1 MKILVVVTN
10 IFVFLEET
18 SVIKQL
24 GLARNRVYYT
34 INPNYVKSRTTK
46 DSLIHDIN
54 RLSLGLEYITWGKIN
69 ESTWDVMLCSS
80 YAGDGT
86 YDKLVNTRAKVN
98 VLVEDGSYD
107 YFTEDVSH
115 PDFVRGKNLFM
126 FRPQN
131 SAAGRI
137 YRSVRPIKVD
147 SDIQR
152 RIMNLYSDQLRV
164 FNSLPNGSSILF
176 TSPLASD
183 FDIMNH
189 EKQAVEF
196 MEKNFRNQVVVLKKH
211 PRDLS
216 EYKSKHIKIV
226 ECSTNVPG
234 QILDM
239 LFSGPKIFTFPSTIC
254 FMSGKVNDMLLLRM
268 KTPNKNYNDFYEKV
282 GRLNC
287 FRTVII

>member
-1 MKILVVVTN
+1 MKILVVITN

-24 GLARNRVYYT
+24 GLARNNVYYT

-46 DSLIHDIN
+46 NNLIHDIN
-54 RLSLGLEYITWGKIN
+54 RLGLGLEYITWGKIN

-86 YDKLVNTRAKVN
+86 YDKLVHTRAKVN

-131 SAAGRI
+131 SAAGSI

-183 FDIMNH
+183 FGIMDH

-196 MEKNFRNQVVVLKKH
+196 MEKNFRGRVVIIKKH

-216 EYKSKHIKIV
+216 EYKSRHLDIV

-234 QILDM
+234 QILDI
-239 LFSGPKIFTFPSTIC
+239 LFTFPSTIC
-254 FMSGKVNDMLLLRM
+254 FMRGKVNDMLLLRM
-268 KTPNKNYNDFYEKV
+268 KTHNKSYNDFYEKV

>member
-10 IFVFLEET
+10 IFVFIEET

-24 GLARNRVYYT
+24 GLARSSVYYT

-46 DSLIHDIN
+46 NNLIHDIN
-54 RLSLGLEYITWGKIN
+54 RLGLGLEYITWGRIN

-86 YDKLVNTRAKVN
+86 YEKLVNTRVKVN
-98 VLVEDGSYD
+98 VLVEDGS
-107 YFTEDVSH
+107 
-115 PDFVRGKNLFM
+115 
-126 FRPQN
+126 
-131 SAAGRI
+131 I
-137 YRSVRPIKVD
+137 YRSVRPIKID
-147 SDIQR
+147 ADMQR
-152 RIMNLYSDQLRV
+152 RIMSLYSDQLNV
-164 FNSLPNGSSILF
+164 FNRLPNGSCILF
-176 TSPLASD
+176 TSPLESD
-183 FDIMNH
+183 FGIMDH

-196 MEKNFRNQVVVLKKH
+196 MEKNFRNRVVILKKH

-216 EYKSKHIKIV
+216 EYKSRHLDIV

-234 QILDM
+234 QILDI
-239 LFSGPKIFTFPSTIC
+239 LFNGPKVFTFPSTIC

-268 KTPNKNYNDFYEKV
+268 KTHNKSYNDFYEKV

-287 FRTVII
+287 FRTVMI

>member
-1 MKILVVVTN
+1 MRILVVVTN

-46 DSLIHDIN
+46 DNLIHDIN
-54 RLSLGLEYITWGKIN
+54 RLNLELEYITWGRIN
-69 ESTWDVMLCSS
+69 DSTWDVMLCSS

-86 YDKLVNTRAKVN
+86 YDKLVNTRVKVN

-131 SAAGRI
+131 SAAGSI
-137 YRSVRPIKVD
+137 YRSVRSIKID
-147 SDIQR
+147 GDIQR
-152 RIMNLYSDQLRV
+152 RIMNLYSNQLRV
-164 FNSLPNGSSILF
+164 FNSLPNGASILF
-176 TSPLASD
+176 TSPLESD
-183 FDIMNH
+183 FGIMDH

-196 MEKNFRNQVVVLKKH
+196 MEKNFRN
-211 PRDLS
+211 
-216 EYKSKHIKIV
+216 
-226 ECSTNVPG
+226 
-234 QILDM
+234 
-239 LFSGPKIFTFPSTIC
+239 
-254 FMSGKVNDMLLLRM
+254 
-268 KTPNKNYNDFYEKV
+268 
-282 GRLNC
+282 
-287 FRTVII
+287 

>member
-1 MKILVVVTN
+1 MRILVVVTN

-46 DSLIHDIN
+46 DNLIHDIN
-54 RLSLGLEYITWGKIN
+54 RLNLGLEYITWGRIN
-69 ESTWDVMLCSS
+69 DSTWDVMLCSS

-86 YDKLVNTRAKVN
+86 YDKLVNTKVKVN

-107 YFTEDVSH
+107 YFTENVSH
-115 PDFVRGKNLFM
+115 PDFVRGKNLFL

-131 SAAGRI
+131 SVAGSI
-137 YRSVRPIKVD
+137 YRSVRPIKID
-147 SDIQR
+147 ADIQR
-152 RIMNLYSDQLRV
+152 RIMSLYSDQLNV
-164 FNSLPNGSSILF
+164 FNRLPNGSCILF
-176 TSPLASD
+176 TSPLESD
-183 FDIMNH
+183 FGIMDH

-216 EYKSKHIKIV
+216 EYKSRHIDIV

-234 QILDM
+234 QILDI
-239 LFSGPKIFTFPSTIC
+239 LFNGPKVFTFPSTIC

-268 KTPNKNYNDFYEKV
+268 KTHNKSYNDFYEKV

-287 FRTVII
+287 FRTIMI